1 MPKRVC
7 KCGQCTYC
15 KAYTQFEMDQEF
27 GTGGNAVRSGE
38 TAEGRMI
45 NRLHFELGEEMCA
58 EFGTG
63 GTTREQR
70 KARHGEM
77 SDPLP
82 GAGVGG
88 D

>member
-1 MPKRVC
+1 
-7 KCGQCTYC
+7 
-15 KAYTQFEMDQEF
+15 
-27 GTGGNAVRSGE
+27 
-38 TAEGRMI
+38 MI